1 VTGAEDWI
9 SEAELHAHL
18 DGELEAER
26 CVAVQAFLADHPEAA
41 TRARSY
47 RRHAALIAR
56 VYGPLLDRPLPA
68 PLAAAAMSPAPA
80 RRPPRWR
87 WLAAS
92 AAAALVLLAG
102 GFGSGWWL
110 HDELRP
116 ISAQAQSF
124 VADAIDAHLV
134 YAVEVRHPVEVGAN
148 QEAHL
153 VTWLSRRLGLSLTAP
168 DLTAQGFELIGG
180 RLLPASTGAAAA
192 QLMYQDASGR
202 RLTLYCRATSEPGE
216 TSFRIMHRGK
226 LTALYWREAGTAWA
240 LLGELPQDEL
250 LRLGHLAYQAL
261 NS

>member
-1 VTGAEDWI
+1 MTGEGDWI

-26 CVAVQAFLADHPEAA
+26 CAAVQAFLASHPEEAA
-41 TRARSY
+41 RARSY
-47 RRHAALIAR
+47 QRQAAQIAR
-56 VYGPLLDRPLPA
+56 VYGPLLDRPVPA
-68 PLAAAAMSPAPA
+68 PVAAGPGVAPA
-80 RRPPRWR
+80 RRRHGWR
-87 WLAAS
+87 WFAAS
-92 AAAALVLLAG
+92 AAAALALLATG
-102 GFGSGWWL
+102 AGSGWWL
-110 HDELRP
+110 HDQLRP

-134 YAVEVRHPVEVGAN
+134 YAVEVRHPVEVGAS

-153 VTWLSRRLGLSLTAP
+153 VTWLSHRLDRSLTAP
-168 DLTAQGFELIGG
+168 DLGPQGFALIGG

-192 QLMYQDASGR
+192 QFMYQDPSGR

-216 TSFRIMHRGK
+216 TSFRIAHRGK
-226 LTALYWREAGTAWA
+226 LTALYWREDGTAWA

-250 LRLGHLAYQAL
+250 LRLGHLTYQAL